1 MPSPQNNFCL
11 RPAIAGLLLLLIA
24 LPGAARKVRLKVEEA
39 AIDTVQVAPPRYSA
53 ETIDEMASKVT
64 VSGYDKTRDANKESI
79 FVTNGSLLSLRTLV
93 IEIEYQSMDGRQLH
107 RRRVKINCNI
117 PPGETRRLDFASW
130 DKQHTFY
137 YHLSPKPARSPA
149 TPYRAT
155 ARIISVTPE

>member
-64 VSGYDKTRDANKESI
+64 VSGYDKPAMPI
-79 FVTNGSLLSLRTLV
+79 
-93 IEIEYQSMDGRQLH
+93 
-107 RRRVKINCNI
+107 RRAF
-117 PPGETRRLDFASW
+117 L
-130 DKQHTFY
+130 
-137 YHLSPKPARSPA
+137 
-149 TPYRAT
+149 
-155 ARIISVTPE
+155 